1 MGERREVEP
10 LVAAAADAQ
19 PLWFGSGLSAIR
31 LDAGRTGGR
40 LAVHERLL
48 PGGFRSP
55 LHAHLEDDEVFYVVE
70 GELTAHLD
78 GADERASQGAV
89 VLFPRGVP
97 HAFRVES
104 PTARVLAVN
113 TPAGHERFFRA
124 LSVPAAEAALPPSP
138 QRPDRRAWR
147 PPRRTRASGSSAR
160 RPGRHDRRGSPAAG
174 KG

>member
-55 LHAHLEDDEVFYVVE
+55 LHAHLEDDEVLR
-70 GELTAHLD
+70 GRGGAD
-78 GADERASQGAV
+78 GA
-89 VLFPRGVP
+89 PRRG
-97 HAFRVES
+97 
-104 PTARVLAVN
+104 
-113 TPAGHERFFRA
+113 
-124 LSVPAAEAALPPSP
+124 
-138 QRPDRRAWR
+138 RRAGL
-147 PPRRTRASGSSAR
+147 A
-160 RPGRHDRRGSPAAG
+160 GRCGA
-174 KG
+174 

>member
-40 LAVHERLL
+40 LAVHEHLL
-48 PGGFRSP
+48 PGGFQSP

-113 TPAGHERFFRA
+113 TPAGHERFFRS
-124 LSVPAAEAALPPSP
+124 LSVPAAEPVLPPSP
-138 QRPDRRAWR
+138 ERPDPARLLAAAADAGVQILG
-147 PPRRTRASGSSAR
+147 PP
-160 RPGRHDRRGSPAAG
+160 PWAA
-174 KG
+174 

>member
-1 MGERREVEP
+1 MGEGREVEP
-10 LVAAAADAQ
+10 LVAAAEDAQ
-19 PLWFGSGLSAIR
+19 PLWFGSGLSTIR
-31 LDAGRTGGR
+31 LDAGQTGGR
-40 LAVHERLL
+40 LAVHEHRL
-48 PGGFRSP
+48 PGGFQSP

-78 GADERASQGAV
+78 GADERASTGDV

-124 LSVPAAEAALPPSP
+124 LSVPAAEPVLPSSP
-138 QRPDRRAWR
+138 ERPDPARLQAAAEDAGVRILG
-147 PPRRTRASGSSAR
+147 PP
-160 RPGRHDRRGSPAAG
+160 PWGREHRGSPAAG